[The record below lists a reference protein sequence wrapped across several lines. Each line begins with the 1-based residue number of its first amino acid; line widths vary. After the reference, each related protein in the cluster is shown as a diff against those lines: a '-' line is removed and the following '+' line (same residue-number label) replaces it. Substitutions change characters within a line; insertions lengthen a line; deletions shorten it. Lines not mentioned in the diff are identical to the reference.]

1 MLSRIDAQYVLK
13 VADFGPSESTCTKDY
28 IREQMTKDV
37 KLPVKWMA
45 PESISDGVF
54 SEKTDVVIAVIA
66 LHESIVGCEKVIKTL
81 NVNFHNI

>member
-1 MLSRIDAQYVLK
+1 
-13 VADFGPSESTCTKDY
+13 
-28 IREQMTKDV
+28 MTKDV

-66 LHESIVGCEKVIKTL
+66 LLDSVVGCERSLKL
-81 NVNFHNI
+81 

>member
-1 MLSRIDAQYVLK
+1 LLSTTCRIDAQYVLK
-13 VADFGPSESTCTKDY
+13 VADFGLSESTCTKDY

-54 SEKTDVVIAVIA
+54 SEKTDVVI
-66 LHESIVGCEKVIKTL
+66 LL
-81 NVNFHNI
+81 